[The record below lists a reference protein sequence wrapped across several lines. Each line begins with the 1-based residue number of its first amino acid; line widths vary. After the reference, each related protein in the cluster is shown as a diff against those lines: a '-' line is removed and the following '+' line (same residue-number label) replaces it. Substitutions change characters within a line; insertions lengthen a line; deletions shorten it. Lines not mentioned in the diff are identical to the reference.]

1 MNGSKVRR
9 WKSNVFSFE
18 NTVYT
23 SILKILRYLKFYG
36 NLELITD
43 LDETF
48 LFEEK

>member
-1 MNGSKVRR
+1 MGPKYVDEKVMY
-9 WKSNVFSFE
+9 FSLKTRF
-18 NTVYT
+18 TL
-23 SILKILRYLKFYG
+23 SSLKILRYLKFYG